1 LGDVIHF
8 RKEVPMNG
16 LVKYHI
22 FFTTPYIKT
31 LGSPGRS
38 F

>member
-1 LGDVIHF
+1 
-8 RKEVPMNG
+8 MNG

-22 FFTTPYIKT
+22 FFTTPYIMT